1 MSNDDRRRAP
11 IDRVLMDA
19 LTAILSRAGC
29 EILKL
34 NPATIARRIKDDRSP
49 VSIADEVANE
59 IILKGLSKLLPSVPV
74 VSEEAVA
81 RVQSPGLP
89 EEFVLVDPLD
99 GTKEFLEGRTD
110 FTLNI
115 AVIRNRRPVAGAI
128 FAPALQTLWR
138 GIVSHGAE
146 RLHLVP
152 GTSGNNATAI
162 HVRQRPPEALIAAV
176 SHSHFD
182 ERTAAFV
189 EALPIKERIEC
200 GSSIKFCRI
209 AGGEA
214 DIYPRLAP
222 THEWD
227 IAAGHAILEAA
238 GGAVTTPDG
247 MPLFYGNSSEGFIVP
262 SFVAWGDPQIASEF
276 KVGLP
281 VSGLMTS
288 R

>member
-1 MSNDDRRRAP
+1 MSNDDRRQAP
-11 IDRVLMDA
+11 IDRALMDA

-29 EILKL
+29 EILRL
-34 NPATIARRIKDDRSP
+34 NPATIAVRVKDDRSP
-49 VSIADEVANE
+49 VSVADEVANDF
-59 IILKGLSKLLPSVPV
+59 ILKGLSELLPSVPI
-74 VSEEAVA
+74 VSEETEVSA
-81 RVQSPGLP
+81 QSPALL

-115 AVIRNRRPVAGAI
+115 AIIRNRRPVAGAI

-138 GIVSHGAE
+138 GVVRHGAE
-146 RLHLVP
+146 HLHLVP
-152 GTSGNNATAI
+152 GTSGDNATAI

-182 ERTAAFV
+182 ERTAAFI
-189 EALPIKERIEC
+189 EALPVTKRIEC

-209 AGGEA
+209 AEGEA

-247 MPLFYGNSSEGFIVP
+247 TPLIYGDSNEGFIVP
-262 SFVAWGDPQIASEF
+262 SFVAWGDPRIAGEF
-276 KVGLP
+276 KARLP
-281 VSGLMTS
+281 VSGYMT
-288 R
+288 RR